1 MKNKLLFTLIF
12 VFIPIFLSAKLNVYF
27 DCNRFPAENENTT
40 FEITYKVFDSDL
52 DFTAQDNILLAQLHV
67 NFNIYNANGQEL
79 YNKDFIRQIKVDLDK
94 TSIYHDEF
102 FIDKMKATVTPGLY
116 KFSIDIQDRVNG
128 DSITW
133 EKTFYT
139 LDCAHMNL
147 SDIEISSFH
156 HSDSTAEFQD
166 FKRNNVLF
174 LVNPNH
180 LFDPAKDDG
189 FTYYFEVFQNV
200 STLENPL
207 EGKWILTIQ
216 GKDQNSVYN
225 EEKDFSSTFTIK
237 PFWKWIPVSQWEPG
251 TYGLSLNLYSND
263 NPDEPIASRE
273 ELIFIQESQQTI
285 SLVEIEKEYRYAK
298 YFLTNY
304 EENVYKNLDDEGC
317 AEFLKRFWEQ
327 NDPNPKTEQ
336 NEYKEEI
343 IRRVNYANRN
353 FSHYGDGWKSD
364 RGRIY
369 IRQGKPEEVID
380 KSYEFDAKPYI
391 IWKYYLGG
399 KRIYIFVDFTKM
411 GNYKLVYVENDD
423 FEFSVPDWEDYLGPY
438 FDKNELQ

>member
-1 MKNKLLFTLIF
+1 MKNKLLLTLML
-12 VFIPIFLSAKLNVYF
+12 VFIPIFLIAELNVYF
-27 DCNRFPAENENTT
+27 DCNRFPAENGNTT

-52 DFTAQDNILLAQLHV
+52 DFTAQDNILMAQLHV
-67 NFNIYNANGQEL
+67 NFNIYNAQGQEL

-116 KFSIDIQDRVNG
+116 KFSIDIQDRVNSE
-128 DSITW
+128 SITW
-133 EKTFYT
+133 EKTYNT
-139 LDCAHMNL
+139 LDYAHMNL

-156 HSDSTAEFQD
+156 QSDSTAEFQD
-166 FKRNNVLF
+166 FKRNNILF

-180 LFDPAKDDG
+180 LFELEKDKG
-189 FTYYFEVFQNV
+189 FTYYFEIFQNV

-207 EGKWILTIQ
+207 EGTWMLSIEN
-216 GKDQNSVYN
+216 KDQNSVYN
-225 EEKDFSSTFTIK
+225 DEKKFSSTLRTK
-237 PFWKWIPVSQWEPG
+237 PFWKWIPISQWETG
-251 TYGLSLNLYSND
+251 TYRLTLNLYSD
-263 NPDEPIASRE
+263 ENPDEPIATRE
-273 ELIFIQESQQTI
+273 DLIFIQESQQTI
-285 SLVEIEKEYRYAK
+285 SQAEIDKEYRYAK

-304 EENVYKNLDDEGC
+304 EESVYENLDDEGR

-380 KSYEFDAKPYI
+380 KSYEYDAKPYI
-391 IWKYYLGG
+391 IWKYYIGG
-399 KRIYIFVDFTKM
+399 KRIYVFVDFTKM
-411 GNYKLVYVENDD
+411 GNYKLVYVDNDD
-423 FEFSVPDWEDYLGPY
+423 FEFTVPDWQDYLGPY
-438 FDKNELQ
+438 FDENELQ